1 MSFQQWQLHF
11 EIVPPSF
18 IITCVGLQPRIN
30 WYVHY
35 LTCRRYF
42 NYYTSKLPLLKR
54 YIISTR
60 IVESANVDWVDYCGS
75 VGGSMGTGWVLLRQA
90 ERDRRAFKANATKYS
105 LLQCK
110 YSTLETS
117 LHIVSMDLQHPNCL
131 CMHCAG
137 SGVLL
142 VATRCSW
149 PLKT

>member
-1 MSFQQWQLHF
+1 
-11 EIVPPSF
+11 
-18 IITCVGLQPRIN
+18 
-30 WYVHY
+30 
-35 LTCRRYF
+35 
-42 NYYTSKLPLLKR
+42 
-54 YIISTR
+54 
-60 IVESANVDWVDYCGS
+60 
-75 VGGSMGTGWVLLRQA
+75 MGTGWVLLRQA

-131 CMHCAG
+131 CMHCAV